1 MNYLKKKIIERK
13 KYNEGLKRI
22 FEESKR
28 FTPEDFS
35 QEYNNICKNEY
46 LSEISKTFYLNRL
59 KAFQLFHD
67 VINPYSRLITYIM
80 RNRFTE
86 LTEGFF
92 ERDYDVLPISYSELY
107 EFLISL
113 PIDEAEYILC
123 KMNISISTM
132 NKLLSAM
139 ENEDES
145 GFVYSLESETNDLT
159 RVCKQIRI
167 FEMYYHFT
175 FSQVDNLRDNG
186 KIDISEV
193 EVASSLL
200 DEYINGLELNKKIT
214 DLNEE
219 YTLHKKIN
227 NIIPEEYTNEIE
239 SYISQGLSPN
249 FFFDYFKNNLIL
261 INRVITDFP
270 IKLSKEEQ
278 ECINEVLNSNEDSR
292 HLIQTTESYVNLEK
306 TEEYI
311 EEVDF
316 VIPDDFFSDK
326 KYITE
331 SKEDEYIFSIYL
343 SPTNDNNKKKI
354 QALQTFINTIA
365 ENGYIE
371 DNFNTKATFL
381 YRITGRKLPNTKPEV
396 IKWKDE
402 MVKYNC
408 LCHLVKN
415 FKYDFL
421 NILEKQKDNRVDN
434 HSYEKALRFLGYL
447 GEIDKNPSERA
458 ENIKRT
464 MFLRYYE
471 QFKSVCEKN
480 K

>member
-1 MNYLKKKIIERK
+1 M
-13 KYNEGLKRI
+13 
-22 FEESKR
+22 
-28 FTPEDFS
+28 
-35 QEYNNICKNEY
+35 
-46 LSEISKTFYLNRL
+46 
-59 KAFQLFHD
+59 
-67 VINPYSRLITYIM
+67 V
-80 RNRFTE
+80 
-86 LTEGFF
+86 
-92 ERDYDVLPISYSELY
+92 
-107 EFLISL
+107 
-113 PIDEAEYILC
+113 
-123 KMNISISTM
+123 
-132 NKLLSAM
+132 
-139 ENEDES
+139 
-145 GFVYSLESETNDLT
+145 
-159 RVCKQIRI
+159 
-167 FEMYYHFT
+167 
-175 FSQVDNLRDNG
+175 
-186 KIDISEV
+186 
-193 EVASSLL
+193 
-200 DEYINGLELNKKIT
+200 
-214 DLNEE
+214 
-219 YTLHKKIN
+219 
-227 NIIPEEYTNEIE
+227 
-239 SYISQGLSPN
+239 
-249 FFFDYFKNNLIL
+249 
-261 INRVITDFP
+261 TDFP

-278 ECINEVLNSNEDSR
+278 ECINEVLNRNEDFQDVIKLAER
-292 HLIQTTESYVNLEK
+292 YVNWKK

-331 SKEDEYIFSIYL
+331 SKEDEWVFSIYL

-365 ENGYIE
+365 ENGYMK

-381 YRITGRKLPNTKPEV
+381 YRMTGRKLPNTKPEV

-402 MVKYNC
+402 REKYNC

-421 NILEKQKDNRVDN
+421 NISEKKKDNRVEN
-434 HSYEKALRFLGYL
+434 YSYKKALRFLGYL

>member
-22 FEESKR
+22 IEESKR

-59 KAFQLFHD
+59 KAWQLFNE
-67 VINPYSRLITYIM
+67 VVNPYFRLITYIM

-86 LTEGFF
+86 FTEGIF

-175 FSQVDNLRDNG
+175 FSQIDNLRDNG
-186 KIDISEV
+186 KIDLSEA
-193 EVASSLL
+193 EMASSLM
-200 DEYINGLELNKKIT
+200 DEYINELELNKKIT

-249 FFFDYFKNNLIL
+249 YFFDYYKRYFIL
-261 INRVITDFP
+261 VYIMVTDFP

-278 ECINEVLNSNEDSR
+278 ECINEVLNRNEDFQDVIKLAER
-292 HLIQTTESYVNLEK
+292 YVNWKK

-381 YRITGRKLPNTKPEV
+381 YRITGRKLPNTKPRI

-402 MVKYNC
+402 MENNNC
-408 LCHLVKN
+408 FCFLVKN
-415 FKYDFL
+415 FEHDFL
-421 NILEKQKDNRVDN
+421 NQSKGNTRKGLYK
-434 HSYEKALRFLGYL
+434 KAQGFLGII
-447 GEIDKNPSERA
+447 GNIENPSA
-458 ENIKRT
+458 KANDIQKT
-464 MFLRYYE
+464 KFTIYYE

>member
-22 FEESKR
+22 FEESKC

-59 KAFQLFHD
+59 KAWQLFNE
-67 VINPYSRLITYIM
+67 VVNPYFRLITYIM

-86 LTEGFF
+86 FTEGIF

-175 FSQVDNLRDNG
+175 FSQIDNLRDNG
-186 KIDISEV
+186 KIDLSEA
-193 EVASSLL
+193 EMASSLM
-200 DEYINGLELNKKIT
+200 DEYINGLEFNNKIT
-214 DLNEE
+214 DINEE
-219 YTLHKKIN
+219 YIFHKKII

-249 FFFDYFKNNLIL
+249 YFFDYYKRYFIL
-261 INRVITDFP
+261 VYIMVTDFP

-278 ECINEVLNSNEDSR
+278 ECINEVLNRNEDFQDVIKLAER
-292 HLIQTTESYVNLEK
+292 YVNWKK

-354 QALQTFINTIA
+354 QALQTFINNIA

-402 MVKYNC
+402 MENNNC
-408 LCHLVKN
+408 FCFLVKN
-415 FKYDFL
+415 FEHDFL
-421 NILEKQKDNRVDN
+421 NQSKGNTRKGLYK
-434 HSYEKALRFLGYL
+434 KAQGFLGII
-447 GEIDKNPSERA
+447 GNIENPSA
-458 ENIKRT
+458 KANDIQKT
-464 MFLRYYE
+464 KFTIYYE